1 MEVKIN
7 KEIRDYT
14 ESVYFGL
21 SLRQFIFS
29 ILACGMAVVLYF
41 VFRPYFGIET
51 LSWLCI
57 LGAAPFA
64 AIGFIKYNGMNAEE
78 FLLAYIRSEFL
89 TPKELVFN
97 PTNYYYE
104 LLKGRIGDEKKD
116 EKEIYSNRI
125 KKNLYHQKECKIV
138 FQLKLYIK
146 MEYLR
151 QVKISL
157 VNVLDL
163 LILTMQSH
171 LGQIRKQCF

>member
-104 LLKGRIGDEKKD
+104 ILKGRIGDEKKD
-116 EKEIYSNRI
+116 ENN
-125 KKNLYHQKECKIV
+125 KKSIQT
-138 FQLKLYIK
+138 
-146 MEYLR
+146 R
-151 QVKISL
+151 
-157 VNVLDL
+157 
-163 LILTMQSH
+163 
-171 LGQIRKQCF
+171 

>member
-104 LLKGRIGDEKKD
+104 ILKGRIGDEKKD
-116 EKEIYSNRI
+116 ENN
-125 KKNLYHQKECKIV
+125 KKSIQ
-138 FQLKLYIK
+138 
-146 MEYLR
+146 
-151 QVKISL
+151 
-157 VNVLDL
+157 
-163 LILTMQSH
+163 T
-171 LGQIRKQCF
+171 

>member
-41 VFRPYFGIET
+41 IFRPYFGIET

-78 FLLAYIRSEFL
+78 LIIAYIRSEIL
-89 TPKELVFN
+89 TSKKLSFN

-104 LLKGRIGDEKKD
+104 LLKGRIGDDKKD
-116 EKEIYSNRI
+116 ENN
-125 KKNLYHQKECKIV
+125 KKSVQ
-138 FQLKLYIK
+138 
-146 MEYLR
+146 
-151 QVKISL
+151 
-157 VNVLDL
+157 
-163 LILTMQSH
+163 T
-171 LGQIRKQCF
+171 G

>member
-29 ILACGMAVVLYF
+29 ILAGGMAVILYF

-116 EKEIYSNRI
+116 ENN
-125 KKNLYHQKECKIV
+125 KKSIQ
-138 FQLKLYIK
+138 
-146 MEYLR
+146 
-151 QVKISL
+151 
-157 VNVLDL
+157 
-163 LILTMQSH
+163 T
-171 LGQIRKQCF
+171 G

>member
-7 KEIRDYT
+7 KEIRNYT

-116 EKEIYSNRI
+116 ENN
-125 KKNLYHQKECKIV
+125 KKSIQ
-138 FQLKLYIK
+138 
-146 MEYLR
+146 
-151 QVKISL
+151 
-157 VNVLDL
+157 
-163 LILTMQSH
+163 T
-171 LGQIRKQCF
+171 G

>member
-29 ILACGMAVVLYF
+29 ILACGMAVILYF

-57 LGAAPFA
+57 LGASPFA

-78 FLLAYIRSEFL
+78 FLLAYVRSEFL
-89 TPKELVFN
+89 TPKELVFE
-97 PTNYYYE
+97 PTNFYYE
-104 LLKGRIGDEKKD
+104 L
-116 EKEIYSNRI
+116 I
-125 KKNLYHQKECKIV
+125 KIFLEHMIFEELFQMNLIQK
-138 FQLKLYIK
+138 QLI
-146 MEYLR
+146 
-151 QVKISL
+151 
-157 VNVLDL
+157 
-163 LILTMQSH
+163 
-171 LGQIRKQCF
+171 

>member
-29 ILACGMAVVLYF
+29 ILACGMAVILYF

-57 LGAAPFA
+57 LGASPFA

-78 FLLAYIRSEFL
+78 FLLAYVRSEFL
-89 TPKELVFN
+89 TPKELVFE

-104 LLKGRIGDEKKD
+104 MLKGRIGDDKKD
-116 EKEIYSNRI
+116 ENN
-125 KKNLYHQKECKIV
+125 KKSIQ
-138 FQLKLYIK
+138 
-146 MEYLR
+146 
-151 QVKISL
+151 
-157 VNVLDL
+157 
-163 LILTMQSH
+163 T
-171 LGQIRKQCF
+171 G

>member
-21 SLRQFIFS
+21 ALRQFIFS

-64 AIGFIKYNGMNAEE
+64 AIGFIKYNGMNAED

-104 LLKGRIGDEKKD
+104 ILKGRIGDEKKD
-116 EKEIYSNRI
+116 ENN
-125 KKNLYHQKECKIV
+125 KKSIQ
-138 FQLKLYIK
+138 
-146 MEYLR
+146 
-151 QVKISL
+151 
-157 VNVLDL
+157 
-163 LILTMQSH
+163 T
-171 LGQIRKQCF
+171 G

>member
-97 PTNYYYE
+97 PTNYYYGI
-104 LLKGRIGDEKKD
+104 LKGRIGDEKKD
-116 EKEIYSNRI
+116 ENN
-125 KKNLYHQKECKIV
+125 KKSIQ
-138 FQLKLYIK
+138 
-146 MEYLR
+146 
-151 QVKISL
+151 
-157 VNVLDL
+157 
-163 LILTMQSH
+163 T
-171 LGQIRKQCF
+171 G

>member
-29 ILACGMAVVLYF
+29 ILACGMAVLLYF

-57 LGAAPFA
+57 LGAVPFA

-78 FLLAYIRSEFL
+78 FILAYIRSEFL
-89 TPKELVFN
+89 TKKELTFI
-97 PTNYYYE
+97 PENYYYNLIKSDNE
-104 LLKGRIGDEKKD
+104 GDDKSEDNKKF
-116 EKEIYSNRI
+116 I
-125 KKNLYHQKECKIV
+125 
-138 FQLKLYIK
+138 
-146 MEYLR
+146 
-151 QVKISL
+151 
-157 VNVLDL
+157 
-163 LILTMQSH
+163 
-171 LGQIRKQCF
+171 

>member
-89 TPKELVFN
+89 TPKELVFSPN
-97 PTNYYYE
+97 NYYYE

-116 EKEIYSNRI
+116 END
-125 KKNLYHQKECKIV
+125 KKSIQ
-138 FQLKLYIK
+138 
-146 MEYLR
+146 
-151 QVKISL
+151 
-157 VNVLDL
+157 
-163 LILTMQSH
+163 T
-171 LGQIRKQCF
+171 G

>member
-89 TPKELVFN
+89 TPKEVVFN

-104 LLKGRIGDEKKD
+104 ILKGRIGDEKKD
-116 EKEIYSNRI
+116 ENN
-125 KKNLYHQKECKIV
+125 KKSIQ
-138 FQLKLYIK
+138 
-146 MEYLR
+146 
-151 QVKISL
+151 
-157 VNVLDL
+157 
-163 LILTMQSH
+163 T
-171 LGQIRKQCF
+171 G

>member
-29 ILACGMAVVLYF
+29 ILACAMAVVLYF

-78 FLLAYIRSEFL
+78 FLLAYIRSAFL

-116 EKEIYSNRI
+116 ENN
-125 KKNLYHQKECKIV
+125 KKSIQ
-138 FQLKLYIK
+138 
-146 MEYLR
+146 
-151 QVKISL
+151 
-157 VNVLDL
+157 
-163 LILTMQSH
+163 T
-171 LGQIRKQCF
+171 G

>member
-29 ILACGMAVVLYF
+29 LLACGMAVILYF
-41 VFRPYFGIET
+41 AFRPYFGIET

-89 TPKELVFN
+89 TPKELVFS

-116 EKEIYSNRI
+116 END
-125 KKNLYHQKECKIV
+125 KKSIQ
-138 FQLKLYIK
+138 
-146 MEYLR
+146 
-151 QVKISL
+151 
-157 VNVLDL
+157 
-163 LILTMQSH
+163 T
-171 LGQIRKQCF
+171 G

>member
-29 ILACGMAVVLYF
+29 ILACGMAVILYF

-78 FLLAYIRSEFL
+78 FFLAYIRSEFL

-104 LLKGRIGDEKKD
+104 ILKGRIGDEKKD
-116 EKEIYSNRI
+116 ENN
-125 KKNLYHQKECKIV
+125 KKSIQ
-138 FQLKLYIK
+138 
-146 MEYLR
+146 
-151 QVKISL
+151 
-157 VNVLDL
+157 
-163 LILTMQSH
+163 T
-171 LGQIRKQCF
+171 G

>member
-104 LLKGRIGDEKKD
+104 ILKGRIGDEKKD
-116 EKEIYSNRI
+116 ENN
-125 KKNLYHQKECKIV
+125 KKSIH
-138 FQLKLYIK
+138 
-146 MEYLR
+146 
-151 QVKISL
+151 
-157 VNVLDL
+157 
-163 LILTMQSH
+163 T
-171 LGQIRKQCF
+171 G

>member
-89 TPKELVFN
+89 TSKELVFN

-116 EKEIYSNRI
+116 ENN
-125 KKNLYHQKECKIV
+125 KKSIQ
-138 FQLKLYIK
+138 
-146 MEYLR
+146 
-151 QVKISL
+151 
-157 VNVLDL
+157 
-163 LILTMQSH
+163 T
-171 LGQIRKQCF
+171 G

>member
-41 VFRPYFGIET
+41 IFRPYFGIET

-78 FLLAYIRSEFL
+78 FVLAYIRSEWL
-89 TPKELVFN
+89 TPRELTFK
-97 PTNYYYE
+97 PENYYYE
-104 LLKGRIGDEKKD
+104 LLKGRIGDDKKD
-116 EKEIYSNRI
+116 END
-125 KKNLYHQKECKIV
+125 KKSVQA
-138 FQLKLYIK
+138 
-146 MEYLR
+146 
-151 QVKISL
+151 
-157 VNVLDL
+157 
-163 LILTMQSH
+163 
-171 LGQIRKQCF
+171 G